1 MKTTWTLRHRT
12 TGSTMVVTCDGS
24 ELTVA
29 LGERSEKKTL
39 LSAEKAMKAAEHLVV
54 ERSARGFSLLK
65 KEVAEIDVAVVDKD
79 PPPTT
84 PAEALAF
91 RLRKRKAEPRLGWRT
106 WAVGEDR
113 FTDAAVPFLDD
124 ALALALAAVERE
136 DVVRPAADTFQV
148 VQDVPSRRAALVLQ
162 SLGKSP
168 RPGLRRLLLDT
179 PWQTVTRQADVEWGS
194 VTEAFAA
201 LVDLE
206 VAWVTGRAALG
217 PLRHPRLREL
227 VLQGNPLPPAALLG
241 VSSTSTELPALERL
255 GLCVASDA
263 AGLPETLAAL
273 VQLATR
279 DHLPAL
285 VTLDLE
291 GVGDVTACL
300 RALQKTPLSARLRSL
315 AIAHSSIDDE
325 DAFLAVLTEG
335 AAKLRR
341 LENIALP
348 LDEIS
353 STAVAQAQALVP
365 HLKDASE
372 ATLLSPPGALTTQ
385 PA

>member
-65 KEVAEIDVAVVDKD
+65 KEVAERDVAVVDKD

-113 FTDAAVPFLDD
+113 FTDAALPFVDD
-124 ALALALAAVERE
+124 ALSLALAAVERD

-168 RPGLRRLLLDT
+168 RPGLRTLLLDT

-201 LVDLE
+201 LVELE

-227 VLQGNPLPPAALLG
+227 VLQGNPLSPAALLG

-255 GLCVASDA
+255 GLCLASDA
-263 AGLPETLAAL
+263 AVLPETLAAL

-300 RALQKTPLSARLRSL
+300 RALLKTPLSARLRSL
-315 AIAHSSIDDE
+315 AIAHSPIDDE

-335 AAKLRR
+335 AATLRR
-341 LENIALP
+341 LEHIALP

-353 STAVAQAQALVP
+353 STAVAQALALVP

-372 ATLLSPPGALTTQ
+372 ATLLSPPGAVTTQ